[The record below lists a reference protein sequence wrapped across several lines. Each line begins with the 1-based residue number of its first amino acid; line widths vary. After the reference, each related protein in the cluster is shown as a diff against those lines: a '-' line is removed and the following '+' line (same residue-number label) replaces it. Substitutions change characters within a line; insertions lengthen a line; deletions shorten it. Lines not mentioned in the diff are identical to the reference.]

1 MSPVPHFPSEDQSRH
16 QHLQRG
22 SGLLGHVGGG
32 VGGGGE
38 RSNGNFAGGR
48 KELAMRL
55 LSNCQEEEQ
64 SLDTTEEDD
73 SPFHR
78 VRLFFYDVT
87 FKMMF
92 DKQRGHP
99 NGTSSDLNVLK
110 PAF

>member
-16 QHLQRG
+16 HHLQRG
-22 SGLLGHVGGG
+22 SGLLGQVGGG
-32 VGGGGE
+32 VGE

-78 VRLFFYDVT
+78 VRLLDDVT
-87 FKMMF
+87 FKEIF
-92 DKQRGHP
+92 DNKGVIQI
-99 NGTSSDLNVLK
+99 V
-110 PAF
+110 

>member
-16 QHLQRG
+16 HHLQRG
-22 SGLLGHVGGG
+22 SGLLGPHVGVG
-32 VGGGGE
+32 VGGGE

-78 VRLFFYDVT
+78 VRLFFFDDVI
-87 FKMMF
+87 FKEMF
-92 DKQRGHP
+92 DNKGVIQME
-99 NGTSSDLNVLK
+99 
-110 PAF
+110 